1 MRLFPTR
8 FMRWSCY
15 AVAGI
20 LTAWWLAVLLV
31 TIFQCQ
37 PVEKAFDPY
46 MTTGYCIDSIRFY
59 KAMIIPN
66 IITDII
72 IFCLP
77 VYEVRK
83 LHLPRGQRVGLAS
96 VFLLGAFAI
105 IASAIRLWY
114 NNKLAADGT
123 ADLTREYHA
132 PPHSP
137 STQVK
142 LTLLSGYVRFG
153 SLDRT
158 RMLLGRCIRL
168 SPHDALYAV
177 GFHTHTTV
185 PENQSLLHCFQ
196 KQNRKL
202 ERMQSGCTCG
212 KSHDRW
218 KLNVEQSISG
228 GQKHRE
234 FSSERFVSCIGSRQ
248 YSVQGS

>member
-1 MRLFPTR
+1 MRL
-8 FMRWSCY
+8 SCY
-15 AVAGI
+15 VVAGI

-31 TIFQCQ
+31 TIFQCHPMQ
-37 PVEKAFDPY
+37 KVYSPY
-46 MTTGYCIDSIRFY
+46 MTTGHCIDSIRFY

-77 VYEVRK
+77 MYEVRK

-123 ADLTREYHA
+123 TDLTREYQTHYIV
-132 PPHSP
+132 PVRIR
-137 STQVK
+137 STQVT

-153 SLDRT
+153 SLDNA

-168 SPHDALYAV
+168 SPHDALFAV
-177 GFHTHTTV
+177 
-185 PENQSLLHCFQ
+185 
-196 KQNRKL
+196 
-202 ERMQSGCTCG
+202 
-212 KSHDRW
+212 
-218 KLNVEQSISG
+218 
-228 GQKHRE
+228 
-234 FSSERFVSCIGSRQ
+234 
-248 YSVQGS
+248 

>member
-15 AVAGI
+15 VVAGI

-123 ADLTREYHA
+123 ADLTREYQSPLHRPCLHPEYTKDADA
-132 PPHSP
+132 PQWICSIRF
-137 STQVK
+137 
-142 LTLLSGYVRFG
+142 SG
-153 SLDRT
+153 
-158 RMLLGRCIRL
+158 
-168 SPHDALYAV
+168 
-177 GFHTHTTV
+177 
-185 PENQSLLHCFQ
+185 
-196 KQNRKL
+196 
-202 ERMQSGCTCG
+202 
-212 KSHDRW
+212 
-218 KLNVEQSISG
+218 
-228 GQKHRE
+228 
-234 FSSERFVSCIGSRQ
+234 
-248 YSVQGS
+248 QGSNAA